1 MKRRNILA
9 WQIEFTATAIKQ
21 LNDFDKQIRRRIIKW
36 LEDRILTTDD
46 LRLWGAALTGDKGG
60 KWRYRIGDYR
70 VICEIQANMLIV
82 RVVSVGNRN
91 NIYK

>member
-1 MKRRNILA
+1 LA
-9 WQIEFTATAIKQ
+9 WQIEFTATAVKQ
-21 LNDFDKQIRRRIIKW
+21 LGDFDKQITRRIIKW
-36 LEDRILTTDD
+36 LEDRILTTSDP
-46 LRLWGAALTGDKGG
+46 RLWGAALTGDKSG

-70 VICEIQANMLIV
+70 VVCEIQDHILIV